1 MALTRAKRLLRTGP
15 ALGDFLRAAGWDAP
29 GLRLVGT
36 ASGGTRPSSS
46 SNSSGSSFRARFPSP
61 WRDARCGRCGEVAK
75 PLAVRRSA
83 ESKASSSRTASL
95 AAPPLVEVVGSNSG
109 WALCNACALPHPCLF
124 GLLQPAAE

>member
-1 MALTRAKRLLRTGP
+1 VALTRAKRLLRTGP

-36 ASGGTRPSSS
+36 ASG
-46 SNSSGSSFRARFPSP
+46 SSFRVRFPSP

-83 ESKASSSRTASL
+83 ETEASSSRTASL
-95 AAPPLVEVVGSNSG
+95 TAPPLVEVVGSNSG